1 MKKNK
6 LFKLRKE
13 FITYNIDGYIIPK
26 NDEFFGEYVDPSNE
40 RLKYLTGFSGSAGQA
55 LVLKKKAF
63 LFVDGR
69 YTLQAQKEIKK
80 GFKVIQIHKT
90 KPLEIL
96 KKNKQKLRIG
106 FDPKLYS
113 TASLINLFKTKNIK
127 LIPIIKNLIDEI
139 WLDKPK
145 QKFNKFFILKTQY
158 AGQDYKHKI
167 NLICNILKKRRL
179 KNLLIT
185 APENVAWILNIRGK
199 DNFFSP
205 IPNCNAIVN
214 DKKKITLI
222 VDNKKISKNFKLQ
235 FGKIIKY
242 VNPSN
247 ITAYLN
253 NLDNKQNFLIDKI
266 TCSFFYK
273 EKIEQR
279 FKYVEEIDPIFFLK
293 SKKNDVEINNTIKS
307 HISDGTALTKFI
319 FWIKNNIN
327 KLKITELSALKKL
340 EQFRKKNSNYISPS
354 FNTISGSGPNGAIV
368 HYRANNKTN
377 RKIKIKDIYLCDSG
391 GQYHYGTTDVTRT
404 ICFSKQSQKIR
415 DIFTKVLKGHIGVAT
430 YNLKKNTTGK
440 QLDIVARSA
449 LKKAGL
455 DYAHGTGHGV
465 GYFLNVHEG
474 PQAISKI
481 NNVRLEEGMILSN
494 EPGYYE
500 SNKFGIRIE
509 NLVFIKKYKKKLRF
523 ENLTLAPIEKD
534 LINFKLLNKKEK
546 KYLNEYHK
554 KIYFILSSHLNKN
567 EKNWLRS
574 FINK

>member
-6 LFKLRKE
+6 LSILRKE
-13 FITYNIDGYIIPK
+13 FRIYNIDGYIIPK

-80 GFKVIQIHKT
+80 GFKVMQIHTT

-96 KKNKQKLRIG
+96 RKNKQKLRIG

-113 TASLINLFKTKNIK
+113 EASLINLFKTKNIK
-127 LIPIIKNLIDEI
+127 LIFIKKNLIDKI
-139 WLDKPK
+139 WSDKPK
-145 QKFNKFFILKTQY
+145 PKFNKFFILKTQY
-158 AGQDYKHKI
+158 AGQDYKYKI

-199 DNFFSP
+199 DNSFSP

-214 DKKKITLI
+214 DKKKIILI
-222 VDNKKISKNFKLQ
+222 VDNKKISKNFKSQ
-235 FGKIIKY
+235 FGKILKY
-242 VNPSN
+242 VNPLN

-273 EKIEQR
+273 EKIAKR

-293 SKKNDVEINNTIKS
+293 SKKNNVEINNTIKS
-307 HISDGTALTKFI
+307 HISDGIALTKFI

-327 KLKITELSALKKL
+327 KLKITELSAQKKL

-354 FNTISGSGPNGAIV
+354 FNTISGSGPNGAII
-368 HYRANNKTN
+368 HYRANSKTN

-415 DIFTKVLKGHIGVAT
+415 NIFTKVLKGHIGVAI

-567 EKNWLRS
+567 EKKWLRS
-574 FINK
+574 FINY